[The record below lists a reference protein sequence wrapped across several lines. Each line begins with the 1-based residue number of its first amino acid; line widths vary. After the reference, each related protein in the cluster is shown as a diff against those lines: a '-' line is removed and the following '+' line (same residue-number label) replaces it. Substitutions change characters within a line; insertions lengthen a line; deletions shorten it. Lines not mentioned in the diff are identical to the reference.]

1 MGVAATLG
9 KEPSAFDVHLLAA
22 VNKGHARA
30 VRDLLSY
37 GADPFALVHTVT
49 HFDFRHDR
57 ALVLPQACA
66 LAQALG
72 DQACL
77 EAMLTPPWIRERLW
91 SGAALPLSSAVA
103 ICQNGLVVRAGEC
116 LTLATLAI
124 EANRLEGLRALLQSG
139 HDTAFISEAVAE
151 HWAGVVLRVLRSGIF
166 VEGRNSEY
174 DLLVALLAGLPPAV
188 QLRAVAHALALR
200 QATWRHEGITP
211 VPEHV
216 EAGRLLAGDSL
227 HVSPLPLALMVG
239 AAPGAAAGAK
249 TTEDER
255 LAAACV
261 VLRHPH
267 WRALRYAD
275 FAGGTLLHAC
285 ARMGWEAGVDACLT
299 AGIPADCVDDA
310 GNMADAAARA
320 PAIAAR
326 CRAAR
331 ARAAAATTLQQ
342 AAEAA
347 A

>member
-1 MGVAATLG
+1 MASSPAVNTVA
-9 KEPSAFDVHLLAA
+9 AFDVHLLAA
-22 VNKGHARA
+22 VNKGHPRA

-57 ALVLPQACA
+57 ALALPQACA

-72 DQACL
+72 DPTCL
-77 EAMLTPPWIRERLW
+77 EAMLTPAWIRERLW
-91 SGAALPLSSAVA
+91 SGTTLPLSSAVA
-103 ICQNGLVVRAGEC
+103 TSRNGLVVRAGEC
-116 LTLATLAI
+116 LTLAMLAI
-124 EANRLEGLRALLQSG
+124 EANCLEGLRALLQSG
-139 HDTAFISEAVAE
+139 HATAQISEAVAE
-151 HWAGVVLRVLRSGIF
+151 HWAEVVLRLLRSGIF

-174 DLLVALLAGLPPAV
+174 DLLVTLLAGLPAPV
-188 QLRAVAHALALR
+188 QDCAARRALALR
-200 QATWRHEGITP
+200 QASWRHEGITP

-216 EAGRLLAGDSL
+216 EAGRLLGGSSL

-249 TTEDER
+249 TTQAER
-255 LAAACV
+255 LAAAYA
-261 VLRHPH
+261 VLQRPE

-275 FAGGTLLHAC
+275 FGGGTLLHAC

-299 AGIPADCVDDA
+299 AGIPADLMNHS
-310 GNMADAAARA
+310 GGMAEASARE

-342 AAEAA
+342 AAEEMA
-347 A
+347 